1 MNHLKVL
8 SRFVVVVLWLA
19 LFGLTY
25 SVVVNSANALS
36 LSWITLLIY
45 GSMASIT
52 AYVGFFVSKFL
63 WSIK

>member
-8 SRFVVVVLWLA
+8 SRFVVVVFWLA
-19 LFGLTY
+19 FLGITY
-25 SVVVNSANALS
+25 FVGVNSGNALS

-45 GSMASIT
+45 GSMASAT
-52 AYVGFFVSKFL
+52 AYVGLFVSKFL